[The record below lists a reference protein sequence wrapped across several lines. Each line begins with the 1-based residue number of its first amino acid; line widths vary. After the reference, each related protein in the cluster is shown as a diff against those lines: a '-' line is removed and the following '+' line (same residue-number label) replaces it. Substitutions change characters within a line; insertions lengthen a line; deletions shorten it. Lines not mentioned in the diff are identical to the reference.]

1 MKKKIRLITSTVLVI
16 AMTFCMSIQTFAM
29 QIFVRTLTGKNIT
42 LDVEPTDTIQNLKN
56 KIQDKEA
63 IPPEQQKLI
72 FSGKVLDD
80 NRTFSDY
87 NIQKEATIHLVL
99 SSNHSISITQPVT
112 GGTIEL
118 SATTGKTGDTI
129 EVTPKP
135 ESGYKIKNIIID
147 GIAIQGNT
155 ITMPDKDIIV
165 TAEFEKI
172 NNVIV
177 TQPVNGGTIEVSS
190 GSAKIGDTVEVI
202 VKPESGYKL
211 KTIFLN
217 GNAIAGTTIIIIDKE
232 MIVTAE
238 YEKIADVIIPSPK
251 TDNNSSILL
260 FIMLLSSVF
269 IVATGK
275 VVIQGKN
282 TKRH

>member
-80 NRTFSDY
+80 NRTLSDY